1 MWEHKVELREHRAM
15 GTQSYGNTELNCGN
29 RDLWEQRPVGI
40 QICVNIE
47 LSCGNHN
54 CYYLIN
60 RKPLVKLTKGTD
72 TNNYKVSDQVHN

>member
-1 MWEHKVELREHRAM
+1 MWEHRAVGKDHRVV
-15 GTQSYGNTELNCGN
+15 GTQSYGNTELWEH
-29 RDLWEQRPVGI
+29 RSELWEQRPVGI
-40 QICVNIE
+40 EICVNIE
-47 LSCGNHN
+47 LRCGNHN